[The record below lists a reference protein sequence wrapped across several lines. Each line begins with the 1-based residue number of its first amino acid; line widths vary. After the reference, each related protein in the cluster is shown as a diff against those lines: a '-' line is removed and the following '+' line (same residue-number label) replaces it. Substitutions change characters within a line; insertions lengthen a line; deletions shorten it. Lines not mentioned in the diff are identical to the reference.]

1 MTAASM
7 CTAHCAATPDK
18 NMEGALTLRL
28 IAEYITLSNSTDW
41 LTLDILK
48 IEIFFAF
55 NIVGLYIFFVAF
67 FLDQRG
73 FER

>member
-18 NMEGALTLRL
+18 N
-28 IAEYITLSNSTDW
+28 IAKYITLSNRTD
-41 LTLDILK
+41 LK
-48 IEIFFAF
+48 LKFFR
-55 NIVGLYIFFVAF
+55 IRRLVFFVAH
-67 FLDQRG
+67 LDQRE